1 MRDTYA
7 VCCGRDEY
15 SHMRYTAGFL
25 MRRGETGGRSG
36 ECVGVDLPIFEG
48 TMRRAREGDEGRDGC
63 AHVTVHVCAP
73 HSAFVLRRELTLEC
87 TCTCHFGR
95 SLHSW
100 TMHALSLESRQN
112 SHVRQRMIA
121 CSKNR

>member
-36 ECVGVDLPIFEG
+36 DCVGVDLPIFEG
-48 TMRRAREGDEGRDGC
+48 TMRRAREGDEGRDG
-63 AHVTVHVCAP
+63 
-73 HSAFVLRRELTLEC
+73 F
-87 TCTCHFGR
+87 
-95 SLHSW
+95 
-100 TMHALSLESRQN
+100 
-112 SHVRQRMIA
+112 SHMRYTYAVVMDIRIDGYSHR
-121 CSKNR
+121 

>member
-7 VCCGRDEY
+7 VCCGRDEC

-36 ECVGVDLPIFEG
+36 DCVGVDLPISEG

-63 AHVTVHVCAP
+63 AHVTVHVCA
-73 HSAFVLRRELTLEC
+73 RTR
-87 TCTCHFGR
+87 
-95 SLHSW
+95 LHLSW
-100 TMHALSLESRQN
+100 RLC
-112 SHVRQRMIA
+112 VR
-121 CSKNR
+121 